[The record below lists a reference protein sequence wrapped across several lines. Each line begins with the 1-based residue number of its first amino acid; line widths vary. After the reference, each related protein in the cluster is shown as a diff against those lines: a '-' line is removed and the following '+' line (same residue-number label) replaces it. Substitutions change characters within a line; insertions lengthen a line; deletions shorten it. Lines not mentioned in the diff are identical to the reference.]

1 MASRSWVLA
10 GMLATM
16 PAMAED
22 VVFEGHTLEVDAS
35 REARP
40 ILGMR
45 GTRYSIP
52 GSVQQIVGKAEQCAA
67 RQTGALTVE
76 STDADGG
83 KLLASG
89 RAEYRQKGRRSVRA
103 PMTLEAGEGNF
114 RVVFSDLATASADA
128 GGFAPLIQQDGAGWE
143 NALEAVIGI
152 EQPLL
157 DCMFR

>member
-1 MASRSWVLA
+1 M
-10 GMLATM
+10 M
-16 PAMAED
+16 P
-22 VVFEGHTLEVDAS
+22 VV
-35 REARP
+35 
-40 ILGMR
+40 R
-45 GTRYSIP
+45 GV
-52 GSVQQIVGKAEQCAA
+52 GS
-67 RQTGALTVE
+67 GALTVE

-103 PMTLEAGEGNF
+103 RMTLEAGEGNF
-114 RVVFSDLATASADA
+114 RIVFSDLATASADA

-143 NALEAVIGI
+143 NAIESVIGI

>member
-103 PMTLEAGEGNF
+103 RMTLEAGEGNF
-114 RVVFSDLATASADA
+114 RGSDLATASADA